1 MKYLVISQYFWP
13 ENFKIND
20 IVGELSRYNSVDVV
34 TSYPNYPTGEIFKH
48 FKNNKKKYNKYL
60 GAKIYRVPQISRGA
74 GSKSRILLNYLSFLF
89 FLLIL
94 SPKFYFKKYDK
105 IFVFA
110 PSPVLVGL
118 IALIISKFNNAKSYI
133 WVLDLWPDI
142 LKELNIIRSNFVLR
156 LLNFTINFM
165 YKKFDIILVQSKSFK
180 KIIEKKIENKKK
192 IVYFPSWT
200 DDVGFKKKKF
210 QTDNKQINIL
220 FTGNLGYAQ
229 NLSITFEVSKMLLKN
244 KVKNF
249 KWIFVGD
256 GRYKKNFRKLVKE
269 NDLDDFFDFYKHQK
283 IENLKKFYKKSNI
296 CFISL
301 KSGKVLNSTIPAK
314 LQTYMSIGMPI
325 LGSIS
330 GETNEIIKKSKCG
343 LVSDSEDK
351 LNLFKNIKKI
361 INVRGLKL
369 KNMSNNSLNYYMK
382 NFNKK
387 NALKILFKTLEI

>member
-1 MKYLVISQYFWP
+1 M
-13 ENFKIND
+13 
-20 IVGELSRYNSVDVV
+20 
-34 TSYPNYPTGEIFKH
+34 
-48 FKNNKKKYNKYL
+48 
-60 GAKIYRVPQISRGA
+60 
-74 GSKSRILLNYLSFLF
+74 NYLSFLF

-343 LVSDSEDK
+343 LVSNSEDK

-369 KNMSNNSLNYYMK
+369 KNMGNNSLNYYMK